1 MDEAR
6 AHVAR
11 AANNHPVATAG
22 AEQAG
27 QPT

>member
-1 MDEAR
+1 MKEAR

-11 AANNHPVATAG
+11 AANNHPVAA
-22 AEQAG
+22 ARPEQAG